1 MKGELASVVGV
12 QSQHAGLLGL
22 NHGVPIDTQSQPEAS
37 EDVNCKRFKVA
48 KVNGFIV
55 YSRVKRSR
63 ASECDKISEDV
74 QNKRINTL
82 EEPQLDVTNGIN
94 TSFDE
99 DRKRRVVET
108 VIQKNQAV
116 VGTVS
121 RPALDVRR
129 DQSFCNVELRVYK
142 DEPISEPRPIPV
154 KKVGSKRVQ
163 KLVAEGTEVKTNK
176 LRRLTR
182 STLNFKVE
190 PVEVKVN
197 GLEAIDSEMFSKV
210 DVEMIAEG
218 SALTPPKK
226 NLELKMSK
234 KIALDNV
241 PMTVKELFETGLL
254 EGVPVVYMGGKK
266 AFCLRVQSKML
277 EFCVR
282 ALSARDVER
291 AAQYICFENG
301 KSLLDVLNA
310 CRASPLDSLE
320 ATIQNA
326 ISGLPKE
333 KTFTCKRCKGTY
345 PTICVGKIGPLC
357 DSCVESKESNGSP
370 ACETGIKASL
380 AEPVLSVESSGSA
393 SVSTLSQDNTLRKI
407 TRKSS
412 KPDLNSKLSRS
423 APVRV
428 SSRKKRELKIITKT
442 SKPAT
447 VTKSLKIASA
457 GVSSQNKC
465 QWRITT
471 KDQRLHKLVFEEGG
485 LPDGTEVA
493 YYARGQKLLLGYK
506 KGFGILCCCC
516 NCEVSPSTF
525 EAHAGWATRKKPYAY
540 IYTSNGVSLHEL
552 AISLSKGR
560 KYSAKDNDDLCI
572 VCADGGSLVLCDGCP
587 RAFHKGCASL
597 SSIPRG
603 KWFCQF
609 CENMFQREKFVEH
622 NVNAVAAGRVSG
634 VDPIEQITKRCIRIV
649 KNIEAELSGCV
660 LCRGYD
666 FSRSGF
672 GPRTIILCDQ
682 CEKEFHVGCL
692 RSHKMANLKE
702 LPKGKWFCCLDCG
715 RIHSTLQKLLVQE
728 SEKLPI
734 SLLNVIKKN
743 EEKGLETI
751 NDIDVRWRLLSGKI
765 VSPETKVLLSQA
777 LTIFQECFDPIVD
790 TTGRDLIPLMVY
802 GKNSTG
808 QDYGGMYCAVLVVNS
823 FVVSAGILRIFGQEV
838 AELPLVAT
846 SNGNHGKGYF
856 QLLFSCIEKLLA
868 FLNVQSLVLPA
879 AEEAESIWTDKFG
892 FQKIKPDQLFILRRV
907 FKQTGLED
915 DLSRILSRHHRHR
928 KKHKCDRNS
937 WKSRIIY
944 RYRRL
949 IYHYKVFC
957 VLTVDM
963 KGCGNFSSVQKAVD
977 VAPDFSPSP
986 TLIIID
992 SGTYRE
998 KVTVHTNKTNII
1010 FQGQSYLSTAIEWND
1025 TANSTGGTVY
1035 SASVAIFALNFTAY
1049 NISFKG
1055 CIINSIAKPPTAGV
1069 SGSITAQARQ
1079 SMSEQT
1085 GFSFV
1090 SCSIN
1095 GSGKVWLGRAWGAY
1109 ATVVFSKTYMSNVV
1123 SPDGWNDW
1131 RDPSRDQTVFFG
1143 EYECYGPGANYAF
1156 RVAYGKQ
1163 LSEYEASPYMNISY
1177 IDGNQWLHL
1186 QNPIAIFPDD
1196 DDDGHQEF
1204 IHTF

>member
-1 MKGELASVVGV
+1 MKRELAYVVAV
-12 QSQHAGLLGL
+12 QSQLAGSLGL
-22 NHGVPIDTQSQPEAS
+22 SRGVPIDTQSQPETS

-55 YSRVKRSR
+55 YSRAKKNR
-63 ASECDKISEDV
+63 ASECDKTSEDV
-74 QNKRINTL
+74 KIKRINS
-82 EEPQLDVTNGIN
+82 QVDAKLDVINGIN

-99 DRKRRVVET
+99 DLKCRLVET
-108 VIQKNQAV
+108 TIEENQAV

-121 RPALDVRR
+121 RAAEDVSG
-129 DQSFCNVELRVYK
+129 DQCFCNVELPVYK
-142 DEPISEPRPIPV
+142 DEPISVPRPIE
-154 KKVGSKRVQ
+154 GVQ
-163 KLVAEGTEVKTNK
+163 KWVAEGAEVKTNK
-176 LRRLTR
+176 MRRLTR
-182 STLNFKVE
+182 STLKFKVE
-190 PVEVKVN
+190 PVEVKVD

-266 AFCLRVQSKML
+266 AFCLRGKIK
-277 EFCVR
+277 
-282 ALSARDVER
+282 DVGILCSCSLCKGCRVIPPSQFEIHAIKQYRR

-310 CRASPLDSLE
+310 CRSSPLDSLE
-320 ATIQNA
+320 ATIHNA
-326 ISGLPKE
+326 ISGSPKE
-333 KTFTCKRCKGTY
+333 KTFTCKRCKGRY

-357 DSCVESKESNGSP
+357 NLCVESKESNGSP
-370 ACETGIKASL
+370 ACETGIKA
-380 AEPVLSVESSGSA
+380 
-393 SVSTLSQDNTLRKI
+393 R
-407 TRKSS
+407 
-412 KPDLNSKLSRS
+412 
-423 APVRV
+423 
-428 SSRKKRELKIITKT
+428 T

-447 VTKSLKIASA
+447 VTKSLKSALA

-471 KDQRLHKLVFEEGG
+471 KYQRLHRLVFEEGG

-506 KGFGILCCCC
+506 RGFGILCCCC

-560 KYSAKDNDDLCI
+560 KYSAQDNDDLCI

-587 RAFHKGCASL
+587 RAFHK
-597 SSIPRG
+597 
-603 KWFCQF
+603 
-609 CENMFQREKFVEH
+609 EH
-622 NVNAVAAGRVSG
+622 NVNAVAAGRVAG

-715 RIHSTLQKLLVQE
+715 RIHSTLQKLLVRE
-728 SEKLPI
+728 AEKLPV
-734 SLLNVIKKN
+734 SLLNVMKKKN
-743 EEKGLETI
+743 EEKGFEAT
-751 NDIDVRWRLLSGKI
+751 NDDVRWRLLSGKL
-765 VSPETKVLLSQA
+765 VSPESKLLLSQA
-777 LTIFQECFDPIVD
+777 LAIFQECFDPIVD
-790 TTGRDLIPLMVY
+790 ATGRDLIPLMVY
-802 GKNSTG
+802 GKNSKG

-879 AEEAESIWTDKFG
+879 AEEAESIWIDKFG
-892 FQKIKPDQLFILRRV
+892 FQKIKPDQLS
-907 FKQTGLED
+907 KY
-915 DLSRILSRHHRHR
+915 R
-928 KKHKCDRNS
+928 KSCCQMVN
-937 WKSRIIY
+937 
-944 RYRRL
+944 
-949 IYHYKVFC
+949 
-957 VLTVDM
+957 
-963 KGCGNFSSVQKAVD
+963 
-977 VAPDFSPSP
+977 
-986 TLIIID
+986 
-992 SGTYRE
+992 
-998 KVTVHTNKTNII
+998 
-1010 FQGQSYLSTAIEWND
+1010 
-1025 TANSTGGTVY
+1025 
-1035 SASVAIFALNFTAY
+1035 
-1049 NISFKG
+1049 FKG
-1055 CIINSIAKPPTAGV
+1055 TSMLQKLVPACRIVNQNADSVGV
-1069 SGSITAQARQ
+1069 
-1079 SMSEQT
+1079 
-1085 GFSFV
+1085 
-1090 SCSIN
+1090 
-1095 GSGKVWLGRAWGAY
+1095 L
-1109 ATVVFSKTYMSNVV
+1109 
-1123 SPDGWNDW
+1123 
-1131 RDPSRDQTVFFG
+1131 
-1143 EYECYGPGANYAF
+1143 
-1156 RVAYGKQ
+1156 
-1163 LSEYEASPYMNISY
+1163 
-1177 IDGNQWLHL
+1177 
-1186 QNPIAIFPDD
+1186 
-1196 DDDGHQEF
+1196 
-1204 IHTF
+1204 